1 MPIFTKRQDPQA
13 AAPLTRQPVDL
24 KKLLAVYDDYPNV
37 TNALDATLL
46 RLEEAEEA
54 TRIAY
59 EKRDDA
65 EKDLADERQGRKA
78 DNDSAA
84 SAKDEALKLAKREKD
99 EAEKAREEK
108 IRNELNPK
116 ITDLETK
123 LKNVTEHRDKLE
135 KELSEKR
142 TQMENW
148 IKSLEQLSL
157 ERKSGYDKERKA
169 IEDRW
174 EAEAKTQ
181 KLDEEIVEG
190 LKNALKPVDTASIR
204 SSARSVKKGDGI

>member
-13 AAPLTRQPVDL
+13 SAPLTRQPIDL

-37 TNALDATLL
+37 TSALDATSL

-65 EKDLADERQGRKA
+65 EKDLADERKGRKA
-78 DNDSAA
+78 DNDRAA
-84 SAKDEALKLAKREKD
+84 SAKEDALKLAKKEKA
-99 EAEKAREEK
+99 EAERVREER

-123 LKNVTEHRDKLE
+123 LKTTTEHRDRLD
-135 KELSEKR
+135 KELKEKK

-148 IKSLEQLSL
+148 ITALEKLSL
-157 ERKSGYDKERKA
+157 ERKSGYEKERKA

-181 KLDEEIVEG
+181 KLDEDIVEG
-190 LKNALKPVDTASIR
+190 LKKALKPADTTSLK
-204 SSARSVKKGDGI
+204 SSARSVRIEDGI